1 MDVTLTDGQMYSER
15 VGNVRG
21 TAENPMT
28 RDEIIAKARDLVTPV
43 LGGDTSRRLIEAVF
57 ALETMKNIRDLRPLL
72 QRTRED
78 VAA

>member
-1 MDVTLTDGQMYSER
+1 
-15 VGNVRG
+15 VRG

-28 RDEIIAKARDLVTPV
+28 RDEIIEKARDLVRPV

-72 QRTRED
+72 QRT
-78 VAA
+78 